1 MGVQARGMGGGWQGV
16 RLGARG
22 GDAVAAGRGGGSG
35 SRGCMRGCSRRHGGV
50 REGRCRREEC
60 GGAGVG

>member
-22 GDAVAAGRGGGSG
+22 GDAVAAGRGGGAVAA
-35 SRGCMRGCSRRHGGV
+35 GGT
-50 REGRCRREEC
+50 
-60 GGAGVG
+60 